1 MRKVHFRRK
10 VPVALT
16 PIQHLITLNNYKN
29 LLNPLKK
36 TKILTKKIITIPN
49 INNAYLYYFLSR
61 MITIIPLLQYCYNFR
76 IAIDKA
82 KIYSIIF
89 GENLSSMLNIFLSIN
104 WYNKYI
110 RPT

>member
-16 PIQHLITLNNYKN
+16 PIPHLITLNNYKN

-36 TKILTKKIITIPN
+36 TKILTKKVIITIITIPN
-49 INNAYLYYFLSR
+49 INNAYLYHSLSR

-76 IAIDKA
+76 IAIDNKA
-82 KIYSIIF
+82 KIVY
-89 GENLSSMLNIFLSIN
+89 NIRRKFIKCA
-104 WYNKYI
+104 KYI
-110 RPT
+110 FVH